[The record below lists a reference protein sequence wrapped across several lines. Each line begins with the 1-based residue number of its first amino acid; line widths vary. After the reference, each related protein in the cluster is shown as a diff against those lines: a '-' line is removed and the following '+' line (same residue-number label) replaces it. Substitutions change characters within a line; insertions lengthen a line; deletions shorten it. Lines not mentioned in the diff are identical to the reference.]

1 MVSFCCLPPLPLLQ
15 KLIDREHNQPSQQ
28 WRKNHWTCSVTHNK
42 SLIYPP
48 LCRVKVFDLGF
59 RRFLAL
65 FKPQHLFFTFGW
77 LKRKEIKL
85 QLHIC
90 STLKKT
96 MQHNSKSISI
106 SKTQVGFY
114 INQYCCQ
121 IKRVTYLA
129 LGVTT
134 ASGWPVSALT
144 PSWYSR
150 FHNQQQRDI
159 QTSNKFSFSTIIKL
173 LPLPGLRVTGWV
185 SIKYGFPLRQ
195 PIVRTNGSLVN
206 IAAKFPC
213 PSSQRFECNFCLL
226 PVEVDASLIH
236 LL

>member
-1 MVSFCCLPPLPLLQ
+1 
-15 KLIDREHNQPSQQ
+15 
-28 WRKNHWTCSVTHNK
+28 
-42 SLIYPP
+42 
-48 LCRVKVFDLGF
+48 
-59 RRFLAL
+59 
-65 FKPQHLFFTFGW
+65 
-77 LKRKEIKL
+77 
-85 QLHIC
+85 
-90 STLKKT
+90 
-96 MQHNSKSISI
+96 MQHYSKSILI

-134 ASGWPVSALT
+134 ASDWPMSALT
-144 PSWYSR
+144 PPWYSR

-159 QTSNKFSFSTIIKL
+159 QTSDEFSFPTIIKL

-206 IAAKFPC
+206 IAAKFHVQVHRGSNATSACLWKKKLHLQTAILLKSHKRTWWYVC
-213 PSSQRFECNFCLL
+213 PEGCKKLL
-226 PVEVDASLIH
+226 RDHIF
-236 LL
+236 